1 MPAKS
6 HWQLTEE
13 EIKKDIHTNQE
24 ELKQDI

>member
-6 HWQLTEE
+6 NWWLTGE